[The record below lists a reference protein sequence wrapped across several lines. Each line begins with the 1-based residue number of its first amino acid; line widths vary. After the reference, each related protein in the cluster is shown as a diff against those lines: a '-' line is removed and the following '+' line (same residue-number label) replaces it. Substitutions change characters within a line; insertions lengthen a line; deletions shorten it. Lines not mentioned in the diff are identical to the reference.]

1 MTDKFKDGESMLPA
15 ATDKKSIKI
24 KQPAGKTQVIINPP
38 EKVDPQRG
46 FQERFKTAL
55 QKHTVMMEKRTELVL
70 QAKAA
75 RTHFPEESVKQVY
88 IRGFKSLP
96 LNSELTR
103 EQYAMNRVNS
113 FIAGGAALVEDCDLL
128 PIYERVGMKGTGGAM
143 RPHIKREKSVYN
155 GKTLYHVMD
164 AKGNK
169 KHSTTD
175 EFAAKK
181 HLAQKYHAYMKEE
194 VEQVNELKSSTLMSY
209 LNKVHDDSQKHRA
222 DPTKRKPEKAS
233 KSVMG
238 FSRAFNKLET
248 RKEEVVAEG
257 YNDLGPEYG
266 GAYVNGRSDDARMT
280 AKLTR
285 QAKAAAAK
293 AGKTF
298 STSAEYRLWHKKQKP
313 KKQGVAEE
321 VELDEVSTDGYYKA
335 AVKSRMN
342 AAVKVAS
349 SMGKDKQA
357 VTKLNARNAG
367 MKRAENRTR
376 DEMKKAN
383 SGPQRQSTGKE
394 PTEAE
399 RRGYGQGR
407 YMGDSVEHNDEA
419 IVEAQSAAIRWQKAL
434 ANAKKKRE
442 EEEARRE
449 ANEKRALTPQK
460 DKQ

>member
-1 MTDKFKDGESMLPA
+1 MTDKFKDSESMLPA
-15 ATDKKSIKI
+15 ATDKKTIKF
-24 KQPAGKTQVIINPP
+24 KQPVGKTQVIINPP

-128 PIYERVGMKGTGGAM
+128 PIYERVGMKGSGGAM

-194 VEQVNELKSSTLMSY
+194 DIGKHNNGTTGFKPLVDKLTPKYGKEAAGKIAGSIKKKVMAKEDVEQI
-209 LNKVHDDSQKHRA
+209 
-222 DPTKRKPEKAS
+222 
-233 KSVMG
+233 
-238 FSRAFNKLET
+238 
-248 RKEEVVAEG
+248 
-257 YNDLGPEYG
+257 
-266 GAYVNGRSDDARMT
+266 
-280 AKLTR
+280 
-285 QAKAAAAK
+285 
-293 AGKTF
+293 
-298 STSAEYRLWHKKQKP
+298 
-313 KKQGVAEE
+313 
-321 VELDEVSTDGYYKA
+321 DEISTDGYHKA
-335 AVKSRMN
+335 AIKSRQD
-342 AAVKVAS
+342 AAVKVMS
-349 SMGKDKQA
+349 SMGSDKQA
-357 VTKLNARNAG
+357 KTKLDARNRG
-367 MKRAENRTR
+367 LKRLSDRSSA
-376 DEMKKAN
+376 EMKKAN
-383 SGPQRQSTGKE
+383 SGPQRQSVGKE

-407 YMGDSVEHNDEA
+407 YMGDSYNPAGEM
-419 IVEAQSAAIRWQKAL
+419 VEAQSAAVRWQRAL
-434 ANAKKKRE
+434 EAAKKKRE
-442 EEEARRE
+442 EETARNAE
-449 ANEKRALTPQK
+449 NAKRALTPMK
-460 DKQ
+460 DKE

>member
-15 ATDKKSIKI
+15 ATDKKTIKF

-55 QKHTVMMEKRTELVL
+55 QKHTVMLEKRTELVL

-88 IRGFKSLP
+88 IRGFKTLP

-128 PIYERVGMKGTGGAM
+128 PIYERVGMKGSGGAM

-164 AKGNK
+164 AMGNK

-175 EFAAKK
+175 ELAAKK
-181 HLAQKYHAYMKEE
+181 HLAQKYHAYMKEDTLSE
-194 VEQVNELKSSTLMSY
+194 VSLGNYK
-209 LNKVHDDSQKHRA
+209 
-222 DPTKRKPEKAS
+222 EKAS
-233 KSVMG
+233 QQVKELKPFVKG
-238 FSRAFNKLET
+238 EFGDIAKRAIERRTKGLKMAIK
-248 RKEEVVAEG
+248 R
-257 YNDLGPEYG
+257 
-266 GAYVNGRSDDARMT
+266 
-280 AKLTR
+280 
-285 QAKAAAAK
+285 
-293 AGKTF
+293 
-298 STSAEYRLWHKKQKP
+298 
-313 KKQGVAEE
+313 EE
-321 VELDEVSTDGYYKA
+321 VELDEVSTDGYHKA
-335 AVKSRMN
+335 AVKSRMD

-349 SMGKDKQA
+349 SMGSDKQA
-357 VTKLNARNAG
+357 KTKLDARNKG
-367 MKRAENRTR
+367 LKRLSDRTSA
-376 DEMKKAN
+376 EMKKAN
-383 SGPQRQSTGKE
+383 SGPQRQSTSKE

-407 YMGDSVEHNDEA
+407 YMGDSYNRAGEM
-419 IVEAQSAAIRWQKAL
+419 VEAQSAAVRWQRAL
-434 ANAKKKRE
+434 EAAKKKRE
-442 EEEARRE
+442 TEEARNAE
-449 ANEKRALTPQK
+449 NVKRALTPMK
-460 DKQ
+460 DKE